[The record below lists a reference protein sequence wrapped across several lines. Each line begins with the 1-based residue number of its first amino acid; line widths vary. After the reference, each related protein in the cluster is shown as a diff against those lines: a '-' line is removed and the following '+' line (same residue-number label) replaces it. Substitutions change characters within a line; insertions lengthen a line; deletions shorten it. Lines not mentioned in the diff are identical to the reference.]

1 MAVGVKSKI
10 FSFDIKYRITSR
22 LICKQILPDICFNQ
36 NDCEWGRITAVWRI
50 LKFSNTKFYKIPSNI
65 LIQTA
70 MDVVRLLKNRIIN
83 HRIFDRKKYVAVV
96 TKAKKNILGVLQIG
110 SRGILLFVCLS
121 TRLFCKENQSSLCS

>member
-1 MAVGVKSKI
+1 MAVEVKSKI
-10 FSFDIKYRITSR
+10 SSFDIKYRITSR

-83 HRIFDRKKYVAVV
+83 HRIFDRKKYVGGFFCSSVYLLICLV
-96 TKAKKNILGVLQIG
+96 NKIKAPSVHKVG
-110 SRGILLFVCLS
+110 LF
-121 TRLFCKENQSSLCS
+121 